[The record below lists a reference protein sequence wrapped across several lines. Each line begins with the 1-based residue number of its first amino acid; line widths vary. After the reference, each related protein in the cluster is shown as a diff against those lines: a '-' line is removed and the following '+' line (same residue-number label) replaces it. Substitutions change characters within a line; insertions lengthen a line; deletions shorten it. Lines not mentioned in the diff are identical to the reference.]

1 MEQLH
6 EDHSDNLM
14 KLLVIRYL
22 QKEHQDFI
30 QGKQEVNIFVEA
42 SRTAIEVLE
51 MEFIHQVLILKVRLI
66 LHNFDHLDHHN

>member
-14 KLLVIRYL
+14 KLLVIWYL

-51 MEFIHQVLILKVRLI
+51 MEFIHQVLILKVRFI
-66 LHNFDHLDHHN
+66 LHNFDHLDPHN